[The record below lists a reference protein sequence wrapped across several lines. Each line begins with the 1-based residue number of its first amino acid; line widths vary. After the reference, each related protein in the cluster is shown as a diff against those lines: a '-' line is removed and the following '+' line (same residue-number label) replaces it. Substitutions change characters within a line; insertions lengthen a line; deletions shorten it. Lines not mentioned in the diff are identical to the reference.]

1 MRSFVAVALLPAS
14 CAPARPAAAVT
25 PPASRTV
32 IVRPEP
38 VLRPLHLGRV
48 RKVAPASRPGGGAE
62 ADHFARYNLDRIN
75 EYRAR
80 EGLTPLV
87 LDARLSAFAL
97 EGSRESKAGGP
108 AHGHFGHASKEEFE
122 RAGFTKG
129 YWAENQGWSSRAA
142 PDPTA
147 NEEKQ
152 IAGLLQG
159 MMNEGSGR
167 GHLRGGLARDPDAR
181 SRISVP
187 APSRWTRNIS
197 VPRGAQRVVDGP
209 LGEAPGRRA
218 LRRAAERGLR
228 EALAQNVRHRR
239 QTMHQVPWTLG
250 GARRRHRT

>member
-1 MRSFVAVALLPAS
+1 MRSFVAVALLLAA
-14 CAPARPAAAVT
+14 CAPARPAAAVR
-25 PPASRTV
+25 PPSAR
-32 IVRPEP
+32 IILVRPQP
-38 VLRPLHLGRV
+38 VMRPVPLGRV
-48 RKVAPASRPGGGAE
+48 RRGVPAVTPGVGAE
-62 ADHFARYNLDRIN
+62 SDRFARYNLDRIN

-108 AHGHFGHASKEEFE
+108 AHGHIGHASKNEFE

-159 MMNEGSGR
+159 MMNEGPGG
-167 GHLRGGLARDPDAR
+167 GHHDNILAK
-181 SRISVP
+181 
-187 APSRWTRNIS
+187 
-197 VPRGAQRVVDGP
+197 
-209 LGEAPGRRA
+209 
-218 LRRAAERGLR
+218 
-228 EALAQNVRHRR
+228 
-239 QTMHQVPWTLG
+239 
-250 GARRRHRT
+250 GARRLGVGIIMDADGGITLTNDFAAD